1 MAAQQGRCSTPA
13 GLASDPTSPCA
24 PPCRS
29 FTVVLRHELFAGAAA
44 LPALS
49 REESAL
55 VDYYLGLN
63 AHQFVGNSVSSFS
76 AMIIMER

>member
-1 MAAQQGRCSTPA
+1 MGIDLRPATP
-13 GLASDPTSPCA
+13 PSPR
-24 PPCRS
+24 PPCS
-29 FTVVLRHELFAGAAA
+29 FTVVMRHELFAGPAA
-44 LPALS
+44 LPPLS

-76 AMIIMER
+76 AMLIMER

>member
-1 MAAQQGRCSTPA
+1 M
-13 GLASDPTSPCA
+13 
-24 PPCRS
+24 
-29 FTVVLRHELFAGAAA
+29 RHELFAGAAQ

-63 AHQFVGNSVSSFS
+63 SHQFVGNSVSSFS
-76 AMIIMER
+76 AMLIMER